1 MAPFDQSADH
11 PDHSTYAG
19 APARPSAPALAEAA
33 AQTLLI
39 GQPSRG
45 HCLVVVPT
53 YNEALNIERLVI
65 EILGQGPQFDVL
77 VVDDGS
83 PDGTGDLVAAL
94 AELTPR
100 VQLFRCPVK
109 H

>member
-11 PDHSTYAG
+11 LTSSIVAD
-19 APARPSAPALAEAA
+19 APARPRAPELVNTAGSAPPLD
-33 AQTLLI
+33 L
-39 GQPSRG
+39 PSRG

-65 EILGQGPQFDVL
+65 EVLGQGPQFDVL

-83 PDGTGDLVAAL
+83 PDGTGDLVAAM
-94 AELTPR
+94 AALTS
-100 VQLFRCPVK
+100 
-109 H
+109 